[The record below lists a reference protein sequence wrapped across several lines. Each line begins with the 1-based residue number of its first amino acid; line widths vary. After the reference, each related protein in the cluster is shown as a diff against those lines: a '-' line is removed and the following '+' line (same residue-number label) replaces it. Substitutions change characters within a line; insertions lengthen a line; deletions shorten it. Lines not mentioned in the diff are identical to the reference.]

1 MSSIAGSGSPLE
13 GRLNVAP
20 ITPVFQTGVIVAGNV
35 VITCAVIAG
44 LRWGNFKDSNLP
56 AWFIVPEL
64 IAITVGILT
73 AFSEHLES
81 WLIALGRGPYKPSR
95 PMKKW
100 LDRRDNVQRY
110 IVYFLSI
117 LVVIALA
124 ALVLETG
131 NISASPFV
139 PFLTAPAL
147 FGPFVAKGRG
157 PVVGLVGVVAL
168 TIIILGVNQE
178 TKGVMSCKPGQCL
191 KAERL
196 HPGAAGANAPDV
208 PATWLYGG
216 VSLILI
222 VVAGGIS
229 AARLHREGQ
238 LEKELIRLLVSSD
251 SDGRADGAIT
261 PPITDAKGTS
271 GIEPSPE
278 VGFES

>member
-35 VITCAVIAG
+35 VITLAVIAG
-44 LRWGNFKDSNLP
+44 LRWGHFKDSNLP
-56 AWFIVPEL
+56 AVFIVPEL
-64 IAITVGILT
+64 FAIAVGILT
-73 AFSEHLES
+73 AFPEHIES
-81 WLIALGRGPYKPSR
+81 WIIALGRGPYKPSGV
-95 PMKKW
+95 MQKW
-100 LDRRDNVQRY
+100 LDKRDNAQRY
-110 IVYFLSI
+110 IVYLLSL

-147 FGPFVAKGRG
+147 FGPFVAKGWG
-157 PVVGLVGVVAL
+157 PVVALVGAVAL
-168 TIIILGVNQE
+168 TIIVLGFNQE
-178 TKGVMSCKPGQCL
+178 TTKGASCKPSQCL
-191 KAERL
+191 RAERP
-196 HPGAAGANAPDV
+196 HSGAAGANDPDI

-222 VVAGGIS
+222 SVAGGIS

-251 SDGRADGAIT
+251 GDGNADGAIA
-261 PPITDAKGTS
+261 PAAMESNVRSDV
-271 GIEPSPE
+271 EPGPE
-278 VGFES
+278 VGSES